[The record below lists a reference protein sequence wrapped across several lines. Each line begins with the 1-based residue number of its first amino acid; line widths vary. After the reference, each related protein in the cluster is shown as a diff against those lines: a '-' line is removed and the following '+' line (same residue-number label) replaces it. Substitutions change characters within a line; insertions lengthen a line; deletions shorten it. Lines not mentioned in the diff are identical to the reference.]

1 MDQLTGMLFD
11 MGITP
16 DLKGF
21 ECIKIGVSMLVAKKT
36 GYTSMTKELYPDIAK
51 ITGTTAS
58 RVERCIR
65 YARKKAID
73 QDHGEIYQTIGV
85 SPYTINLSNAQFL
98 HCIAYRIIQK
108 ERREENL

>member
-1 MDQLTGMLFD
+1 MDRLSGMLLD

-36 GYTSMTKELYPDIAK
+36 EYTSMTKELYPDIAK
-51 ITGTTAS
+51 ITGTTS
-58 RVERCIR
+58 SGVERSIR
-65 YARKKAID
+65 YARKKAIA
-73 QDHGEIYQTIGV
+73 QDHGEIYETIGV
-85 SPYTINLSNAQFL
+85 SPYTTNLSNVQFL

-108 ERREENL
+108 EREERL

>member
-1 MDQLTGMLFD
+1 MDRLSGMLLD

-51 ITGTTAS
+51 ITGTTS
-58 RVERCIR
+58 SGVERSIR
-65 YARKKAID
+65 YARKK
-73 QDHGEIYQTIGV
+73 
-85 SPYTINLSNAQFL
+85 SNRQGS
-98 HCIAYRIIQK
+98 
-108 ERREENL
+108 RRNI

>member
-1 MDQLTGMLFD
+1 MDRLSGMLLD

-51 ITGTTAS
+51 ITGTTS
-58 RVERCIR
+58 SGVERSIR

-73 QDHGEIYQTIGV
+73 QDHGEIYRTIGV

-108 ERREENL
+108 EREENL

>member
-1 MDQLTGMLFD
+1 MHKDR
-11 MGITP
+11 
-16 DLKGF
+16 
-21 ECIKIGVSMLVAKKT
+21 CIDARGKKKT

-51 ITGTTAS
+51 ITGTTS
-58 RVERCIR
+58 SGVERSIR

-73 QDHGEIYQTIGV
+73 QDHGEIYRTIGV

-108 ERREENL
+108 EREENL